1 MSGGSILLTCGT
13 SVKIVGLAEYSR
25 MKTKIYLGQCG
36 CQVILFIKM
45 AGILYLFASY
55 AISYLF
61 LLCY

>member
-36 CQVILFIKM
+36 CQVIL
-45 AGILYLFASY
+45 LYVN
-55 AISYLF
+55 
-61 LLCY
+61 